1 MQQKRFSKTWII
13 VFAVLA
19 VIGVGCWIFQLLNGL
34 QVTGMSNVN
43 SWGIYIIM
51 FMFFVGLSAG
61 GLIVASSGHVFGIE
75 KFKKVAL
82 PAVICSTVCIVL
94 AALFV
99 LIDLGGFARVWRLL
113 TGPNFASPLMWD
125 VLVITIYL
133 VLNILDIIW
142 IRRGAEGKVKVLSCI
157 ALPTAIMVHTVTAW
171 IFGLQI
177 GRTWYTAVLG
187 PIFVASACDSGLALL
202 ILALILLEVRGLF
215 VTGKPLFKSLAG
227 LLATFVAVDFY
238 LICCELLTMGYPGAG
253 EAAALAVMTSG
264 ATAPFFWFEMIG
276 GILIPFVIL
285 AIPSNR
291 EKKGMV
297 ILSSVLVILGV
308 LCKRVW
314 LLLTAFAAPF
324 AAGKATL
331 ADTMLAEATSFG
343 GIGAFYAPTIIEI
356 VIVIGVLSLGV
367 FAFMLLSNA
376 LLGNVPEKKVEA
388 PDAKAQEV

>member
-1 MQQKRFSKTWII
+1 MEQKRFSKTWII
-13 VFAVLA
+13 VFAVLTL
-19 VIGVGCWIFQLLNGL
+19 VGVGCWVYQLVNGL
-34 QVTGMSNVN
+34 QVTGMSNAN

-82 PAVICSTVCIVL
+82 PAVICSTICIVL

-99 LIDLGGFARVWRLL
+99 LIDLGGFVRVWRLL
-113 TGPNFASPLMWD
+113 TGPNFVSPLMWD
-125 VLVITIYL
+125 VCVIAIYL
-133 VLNILDIIW
+133 VLNILDLVW
-142 IRRGAEGKVKVLSCI
+142 LRRGDEGKVKVLSCI

-177 GRTWYTAVLG
+177 GRTWFTAVLG

-202 ILALILLEVRGLF
+202 ILMLVVLEVRGLF
-215 VTGKPLFKSLAG
+215 ATGKPLFKMLAG

-238 LICCELLTMGYPGAG
+238 LICCELLTMGYPGAS
-253 EAAALAVMTSG
+253 EATALAVMTSG
-264 ATAPFFWFEMIG
+264 ATAPFFWFEMIA
-276 GILIPFVIL
+276 GILVPFIILVIP
-285 AIPSNR
+285 ANR
-291 EKKGMV
+291 EKRGMI
-297 ILSSVLVILGV
+297 ILASVLIVLGV
-308 LCKRVW
+308 LAKRVW

-331 ADTMLAEATSFG
+331 ADTMVAQATSLG
-343 GIGAFYAPTIIEI
+343 GIGAFYAPTVIEI

-367 FAFMLLSNA
+367 LAFMVLSNK
-376 LLGNVPEKKVEA
+376 LLGGAPAKKAEA
-388 PDAKAQEV
+388 PEA